1 MLTYVIYS
9 GGIRNAREVLDC
21 GGYAYR
27 IFPVYLTQKDA
38 DEVFA
43 FLTKKTERGELF
55 TDEDFAQLSLTPL
68 MASCQSKKDTIKK
81 AILFVKQ
88 ENSNVAEKTLAMLY
102 TLADKF
108 LRGKELEEIK
118 EEKYVRYIE
127 FGENK
132 EKVSEI
138 IMGLMRISDMT
149 VKETAALIDT
159 GLEEGINFLDL
170 ADIYGNGKSE
180 EIVGSVFT
188 ENPGLREKVFLQ
200 SKCGIR
206 IDPDFTYFDFSKD
219 YILEATD
226 KILSRLHTDHLD
238 SLLLHRPDAL
248 MEPEEIAEA
257 FDKLYNAG
265 KVRNFGVSNMTPMMM
280 EMLQREVKFPICANQ
295 IQLSC
300 AVTQVFDAGFHMNM
314 QCEKG
319 IMRDGGGVLEYC
331 RMNKI
336 PVQAW
341 SSLQYGYF
349 QGVFL
354 GSEKYPE
361 LNAVLDR
368 IAKENGV
375 TSMAVALAWILRY
388 PGATQA
394 VIGTTKASRVREAV
408 KATEFQLS
416 KKEWY
421 EIYLAAGND
430 LP

>member
-1 MLTYVIYS
+1 M
-9 GGIRNAREVLDC
+9 
-21 GGYAYR
+21 
-27 IFPVYLTQKDA
+27 
-38 DEVFA
+38 
-43 FLTKKTERGELF
+43 
-55 TDEDFAQLSLTPL
+55 
-68 MASCQSKKDTIKK
+68 
-81 AILFVKQ
+81 
-88 ENSNVAEKTLAMLY
+88 
-102 TLADKF
+102 
-108 LRGKELEEIK
+108 
-118 EEKYVRYIE
+118 RYIE
-127 FGENK
+127 FGEGK
-132 EKVSEI
+132 EKVSELI
-138 IMGLMRISDMT
+138 IGLMRIGEMS
-149 VKETAALIDT
+149 VKEVTELIQT

-170 ADIYGNGKSE
+170 ADIYAGGKSE
-180 EIVGSVFT
+180 ELVGKTFA

-206 IDPDFTYFDFSKD
+206 IDSDFTYFDFSKE
-219 YILEATD
+219 YILEAVD
-226 KILSRLHTDHLD
+226 KILTRLQTDHLD

-257 FDKLYNAG
+257 FDILYKVG

-280 EMLQREVKFPICANQ
+280 ELLKKEVKYPICANQ

-314 QCEKG
+314 QCNAG
-319 IMRDGGGVLEYC
+319 IMRDGGGILEYC

-336 PVQAW
+336 PIQAW

-361 LNAVLDR
+361 LNAVLER
-368 IAKENGV
+368 IAKEKGV
-375 TSMAVALAWILRY
+375 TSMAIALAWILRY

-394 VIGTTKASRVREAV
+394 VVGTTKPARIHEAA
-408 KATEFQLS
+408 KAGEIQMT

>member
-1 MLTYVIYS
+1 
-9 GGIRNAREVLDC
+9 
-21 GGYAYR
+21 
-27 IFPVYLTQKDA
+27 
-38 DEVFA
+38 
-43 FLTKKTERGELF
+43 
-55 TDEDFAQLSLTPL
+55 
-68 MASCQSKKDTIKK
+68 
-81 AILFVKQ
+81 
-88 ENSNVAEKTLAMLY
+88 
-102 TLADKF
+102 
-108 LRGKELEEIK
+108 
-118 EEKYVRYIE
+118 
-127 FGENK
+127 
-132 EKVSEI
+132 
-138 IMGLMRISDMT
+138 
-149 VKETAALIDT
+149 
-159 GLEEGINFLDL
+159 
-170 ADIYGNGKSE
+170 
-180 EIVGSVFT
+180 
-188 ENPGLREKVFLQ
+188 
-200 SKCGIR
+200 
-206 IDPDFTYFDFSKD
+206 
-219 YILEATD
+219 
-226 KILSRLHTDHLD
+226 
-238 SLLLHRPDAL
+238 

-314 QCEKG
+314 QCNAG

-361 LNAVLDR
+361 LNAVLER

-394 VIGTTKASRVREAV
+394 VIGTTKASRVREAA
-408 KATEFQLS
+408 KATEFQIS

>member
-1 MLTYVIYS
+1 
-9 GGIRNAREVLDC
+9 
-21 GGYAYR
+21 
-27 IFPVYLTQKDA
+27 
-38 DEVFA
+38 
-43 FLTKKTERGELF
+43 
-55 TDEDFAQLSLTPL
+55 
-68 MASCQSKKDTIKK
+68 
-81 AILFVKQ
+81 
-88 ENSNVAEKTLAMLY
+88 
-102 TLADKF
+102 
-108 LRGKELEEIK
+108 
-118 EEKYVRYIE
+118 
-127 FGENK
+127 
-132 EKVSEI
+132 
-138 IMGLMRISDMT
+138 
-149 VKETAALIDT
+149 
-159 GLEEGINFLDL
+159 
-170 ADIYGNGKSE
+170 
-180 EIVGSVFT
+180 
-188 ENPGLREKVFLQ
+188 
-200 SKCGIR
+200 
-206 IDPDFTYFDFSKD
+206 
-219 YILEATD
+219 
-226 KILSRLHTDHLD
+226 
-238 SLLLHRPDAL
+238 
-248 MEPEEIAEA
+248 
-257 FDKLYNAG
+257 
-265 KVRNFGVSNMTPMMM
+265 MM
-280 EMLQREVKFPICANQ
+280 EMLRKEVKFPICANQ

-394 VIGTTKASRVREAV
+394 VIGTTKASHVREAV